1 MLRYLLRARG
11 VHYATALMK
20 GVPKAVRESCH
31 FVVSCCD
38 KGVGMVLKDSK
49 ESFRKDREL
58 VLRAV
63 VSATEIERER
73 VGDTVGF
80 ASGRLAR
87 LALDSAHQD
96 LKDDATFMKCVAAV
110 NPVAALCCGT
120 TRAMGSAVVVDTI
133 IEQMILRENHDR
145 SDQRTVDVARA
156 IPLHA
161 YGAARL
167 LSAKIHALWSTGHA
181 DRNKFRLSIFD
192 VRELVLGA
200 SEEDVLAFLRAGEL
214 GRVSCITM
222 AGVLGDSA
230 LNEKVFSAMDRFTA
244 EGFLRD
250 GGLDAPVDG
259 FAEFATPAAVAA
271 LVGVLPEIMHRVQSS
286 IHKRD
291 AGVLWQWLDNY
302 LNVPGHGAST
312 LMSADEFKIL
322 NLAAEVL
329 VDGRDSLVRLAA
341 SHPAILTTVRGLQLV
356 NLSVLQEVAAQ
367 GPSPP
372 NPRWASTGRK
382 TTLSREQQLVRRFMS
397 WTTQFKRAT
406 RFLMCDDLAQ
416 VPGLVEAV
424 ARDPGPLSVV
434 NIDAGS
440 IRSTATSALM
450 MLRVLEGARFDVA
463 THGSHLDTF
472 ASATCSMATMV
483 EMHLSG
489 INEVERLKGAAERF
503 VSAIYAPKAV
513 QASHVLSDLPTLGV
527 ADLGI
532 LNGEPEGGAQEGVVA
547 EEGGSKRQRLE

>member
-1 MLRYLLRARG
+1 
-11 VHYATALMK
+11 
-20 GVPKAVRESCH
+20 
-31 FVVSCCD
+31 
-38 KGVGMVLKDSK
+38 
-49 ESFRKDREL
+49 
-58 VLRAV
+58 
-63 VSATEIERER
+63 
-73 VGDTVGF
+73 
-80 ASGRLAR
+80 
-87 LALDSAHQD
+87 
-96 LKDDATFMKCVAAV
+96 
-110 NPVAALCCGT
+110 
-120 TRAMGSAVVVDTI
+120 
-133 IEQMILRENHDR
+133 
-145 SDQRTVDVARA
+145 
-156 IPLHA
+156 
-161 YGAARL
+161 
-167 LSAKIHALWSTGHA
+167 
-181 DRNKFRLSIFD
+181 
-192 VRELVLGA
+192 
-200 SEEDVLAFLRAGEL
+200 
-214 GRVSCITM
+214 
-222 AGVLGDSA
+222 
-230 LNEKVFSAMDRFTA
+230 
-244 EGFLRD
+244 
-250 GGLDAPVDG
+250 
-259 FAEFATPAAVAA
+259 
-271 LVGVLPEIMHRVQSS
+271 
-286 IHKRD
+286 
-291 AGVLWQWLDNY
+291 
-302 LNVPGHGAST
+302 
-312 LMSADEFKIL
+312 
-322 NLAAEVL
+322 
-329 VDGRDSLVRLAA
+329 
-341 SHPAILTTVRGLQLV
+341 VRGLQLV